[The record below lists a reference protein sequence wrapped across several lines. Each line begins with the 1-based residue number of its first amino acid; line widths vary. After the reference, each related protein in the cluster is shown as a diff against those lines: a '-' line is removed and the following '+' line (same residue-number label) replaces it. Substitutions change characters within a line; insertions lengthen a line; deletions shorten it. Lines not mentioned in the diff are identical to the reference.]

1 MSQLPSRAAAW
12 ALLCEYIQSDSLR
25 KHALGV
31 ETVMRAY
38 ARHYEEDEERWGL

>member
-1 MSQLPSRAAAW
+1 MTMHQLPSREEAW
-12 ALLCEYIQSDSLR
+12 TLLCEYTASDSLR

-38 ARHYEEDEERWGL
+38 ARHYGEDEAC